1 MKKYFYLF
9 AAVLL
14 SACAAKIS
22 APTDVQLT
30 EASKYYPGITI
41 SDLNDSKALYENSC
55 GSCHPLKKPSS
66 RTEEQW
72 RTIMPKMV
80 VKANKKG
87 YGIDKMKE
95 DKLLAYVLSAR
106 NTATPQ

>member
-9 AAVLL
+9 SAVLL

-22 APTDVQLT
+22 APSEAQVK
-30 EASKYYPGITI
+30 EASKYYAGITI

-72 RTIMPKMV
+72 RSIMPKMV

-87 YGIDKMKE
+87 YGIDKVKE

-106 NTATPQ
+106 TTDIPK